1 MTDPLHENKK
11 TALVLG
17 SGAARGLAHI
27 GVLKVLEQ
35 LRIPVDIVVGSSLGA
50 MIGGAYAAGLGAAQL
65 EEIACETNWLRV
77 AQILF
82 PKKLQSKGLLDGGRV
97 QDFLLALLGER
108 KIEELN
114 KTFACVATDI
124 ITGEEIL
131 MHSGSLVK
139 AIRASI
145 SFPFLFTPIEIDGR
159 FLVDGG
165 VVNPLPVSVARELG
179 ADIVIAVGVTPAV
192 NRSTQKVDSGSIL
205 TAGKI
210 KAAVNANSFF
220 QRLAGYFNGKEMP
233 LIHKRKPQTK
243 PPGMRQQMV
252 QIGTTMENMILSLR
266 LKENPPDVL
275 IRPQLDEFQFFDFN
289 RAGEIIAA
297 GEQASL
303 HSLDKPKQLA
313 L

>member
-1 MTDPLHENKK
+1 MINNTIQNKK

-27 GVLKVLEQ
+27 GVLKIIEQ
-35 LRIPVDIVVGSSLGA
+35 HNITVDIVVGSSLGA
-50 MIGGAYAAGLGAAQL
+50 MVGGAYAAGLSASQI

-108 KIEELN
+108 RIEDLQ
-114 KTFACVATDI
+114 KSFACVATDI
-124 ITGEEIL
+124 MTGEEIL
-131 MHSGSLVK
+131 MNSGSLIK

-165 VVNPLPVSVARELG
+165 VVNPLPVSIARGLG
-179 ADIVIAVGVTPAV
+179 ADFVIAVGVTPAV
-192 NRSTQKVDSGSIL
+192 NRSAKKLDSGSIL
-205 TAGKI
+205 TGK
-210 KAAVNANSFF
+210 KMRAAVSANSFF
-220 QRLAGYFNGKEMP
+220 KRFAEYFNNTEMP
-233 LIHKRKPQTK
+233 RKLLPKRKISAK

-252 QIGTTMENMILSLR
+252 QIGNTMENMILSLR
-266 LKENPPDVL
+266 LKESPPDIL

-289 RAGEIIAA
+289 RAKEIIEA
-297 GEQASL
+297 GEKA
-303 HSLDKPKQLA
+303 A
-313 L
+313 LERISKG